1 MNTGQSIEALLIAL
15 KTDDAKLARA
25 EFLVVLGAIL
35 MVLLFI
41 MDGYRLRSNSS
52 FVRNVLVILETVTS
66 PLVTYTVGLLQN
78 LSFTNHF
85 LGIWGV
91 LLYIL
96 QSGTEYITAYSI
108 NDTSIRRRTA
118 LKDLVLTFFAG
129 NLNATKGSNFQGFL
143 WVLWSLGPI
152 MIFYKIFS
160 FERACR
166 SYSHGQNSKLLVEY
180 MKNEPLLNQQFEWQP
195 DPTNMRGYLYMVRGE
210 NDQEIIADAPTY
222 QVKMDIKNK
231 RKFITL
237 EAVWNCPGHLLRS
250 LDQQL
255 ILKDVCLSYALHKL
269 QRCEMDDLSLSS
281 ECHKKTQKLF
291 FKGVLLD
298 KENDKRVFR
307 IMEMQIAFLNDY
319 SYTRLPISV
328 WYGYPLIKLGT
339 LLVTTV
345 IAALLAF
352 KIHGTDTTN
361 DFHHL
366 KKGHNIDRTITYVL
380 LVFIVLKEIWEMA
393 LYIFSDWTKLLIIC
407 RYVEGSWFLRNR
419 LVEHIILLLCRLNLV
434 KRWHNKMAQYNFLE
448 SFDYKPW
455 VKRTLHYGTLS
466 MVKKPTEG
474 GKVGKTIKMFEEV
487 KQSIVEALRNIKR
500 GDLIN
505 GMPWLYKRRVRDNY
519 QWACSQQTN
528 SHLIL
533 VWHIA
538 TSMCEIQ
545 LSEELI
551 VERPW
556 LNSLLHKL
564 KVCGPHRNPFLV
576 DLKRLGGRTR
586 AHYIVANSISRYCA
600 YLLVSVP
607 ELLPDHA
614 ILSGLVFEGAVKEA
628 QSFLRGCDSL
638 KSVLAELMK
647 RGEGAGEN
655 DTEGRSIVDEGA
667 KLGMTLLADQEM
679 NVEARWKMLADFWVN
694 VLLFLAP
701 SKMIEDHRSHLHE
714 GGEFITLLW
723 ALFSNCGVFDRA
735 VEDGSP
741 DFRRTAS

>member
-1 MNTGQSIEALLIAL
+1 MNAKEITEALLIAL

-166 SYSHGQNSKLLVEY
+166 SYSHGQNSQLLVEY
-180 MKNEPLLNQQFEWQP
+180 MKIEPLQNQQFKP

-210 NDQEIIADAPTY
+210 NDQEIDARAPSY
-222 QVKMDIKNK
+222 RVKMNPRNE

-237 EAVWNCPGHLLRS
+237 EKVWDCPGYLLRS

-339 LLVTTV
+339 LLVTMV
-345 IAALLAF
+345 VVGVLAF
-352 KIHGTDTTN
+352 KVHETDSKN
-361 DFHHL
+361 DFFHL
-366 KKGHNIDRTITYVL
+366 KKGPNIDRIITYVL
-380 LVFIVLKEIWEMA
+380 LVLIVLKETWEMA
-393 LYIFSDWTKLLIIC
+393 LYILSYWTKLVIIC
-407 RYVEGSWFLRNR
+407 WYVEGPWWLRNC
-419 LVEHIILLLCRLNLV
+419 LVEQIILVLCKTNLV
-434 KRWHNKMAQYNFLE
+434 MRWHNKMSQYNFLE
-448 SFDYKPW
+448 SFNYTPW
-455 VKRTLHYGTLS
+455 VQKKLHYLTLH
-466 MVKKPTEG
+466 MVQKPTEG
-474 GKVGKTIKMFEEV
+474 GKVGKKIKISEEV
-487 KQSIVEALRNIKR
+487 KGNIVQALRNIKR

-628 QSFLRGCDSL
+628 QSLLRGCDSL

-667 KLGMTLLADQEM
+667 KLGMTLLTDQKM
-679 NVEARWKMLADFWVN
+679 DAEARWKMLADFWVN

-735 VEDGSP
+735 AEDG
-741 DFRRTAS
+741 